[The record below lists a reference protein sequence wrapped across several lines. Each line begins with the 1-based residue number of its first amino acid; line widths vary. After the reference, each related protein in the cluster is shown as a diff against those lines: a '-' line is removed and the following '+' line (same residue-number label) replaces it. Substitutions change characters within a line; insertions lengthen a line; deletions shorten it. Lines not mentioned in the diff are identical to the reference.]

1 MNQDREAAIQ
11 AAMKRECG
19 FGCIW
24 PQCGCVKYAIANAIF
39 ATGVESARGTT
50 SLSGEIPVSFA
61 RSPVLLP
68 KDVPAGFVRVRIAV
82 VVNHEPD
89 GSFDWFAIGRPGASD
104 GQLSFDASY
113 DWPMTARVAFIT
125 ADVPRPDAPAEVAGQ
140 VEVPNAE

>member
-1 MNQDREAAIQ
+1 MENDRKAAIQ
-11 AAMKRECG
+11 AAMVAAVQEHCAARENTRCR
-19 FGCIW
+19 FPSCGCIYL
-24 PQCGCVKYAIANAIF
+24 PEFVLAGF
-39 ATGVESARGTT
+39 TLGVE
-50 SLSGEIPVSFA
+50 FA
-61 RSPVLLP
+61 QRAPTPLP

-113 DWPMTARVAFIT
+113 DWPTTARVAFIT
-125 ADVPRPDAPAEVAGQ
+125 ADVPRPDAPTEVAGQ